1 MIENM
6 VSINLSREVHTCLD
20 RVWDIISDID
30 KEPYFWPSI
39 KMINNISRN
48 GNVVE
53 REVITGFRNSKSCQT
68 VVIYPRTSIEV
79 SMIKGPMRGNRN
91 ILLNMFPMENNK
103 TRINILWDI
112 DLFNIPVSNRA
123 IISKNLRKETIEA
136 LNRIAQVA

>member
-1 MIENM
+1 M
-6 VSINLSREVHTCLD
+6 VSINLSCVHTCLD
-20 RVWDIISDID
+20 RVWNIIADID

-48 GNVVE
+48 CNVVE

-79 SMIKGPMRGNRN
+79 SMIKRPMRGNRN
-91 ILLNMFPMENNK
+91 ILLNIFPMENNK

-112 DLFNIPVSNRA
+112 NLSNIPVSNRA

-136 LNRIAQVA
+136 LNRIAQIAE

>member
-1 MIENM
+1 
-6 VSINLSREVHTCLD
+6 
-20 RVWDIISDID
+20 VWDIIADID
-30 KEPYFWPSI
+30 KEPYFWPGI

-79 SMIKGPMRGNRN
+79 SMSKGPMRGNRN

>member
-1 MIENM
+1 M
-6 VSINLSREVHTCLD
+6 VSINLSRVHTCLD
-20 RVWDIISDID
+20 RVWNIIADID

-79 SMIKGPMRGNRN
+79 TMIKGPMRGNRN

-112 DLFNIPVSNRA
+112 DLSNIPVSNRA
-123 IISKNLRKETIEA
+123 VISKNLRKETIEA
-136 LNRIAQVA
+136 LNRIAQVAEYEI

>member
-1 MIENM
+1 
-6 VSINLSREVHTCLD
+6 
-20 RVWDIISDID
+20 VWDIIADID
-30 KEPYFWPSI
+30 KEPYFWPGI
-39 KMINNISRN
+39 KTINNISRN
-48 GNVVE
+48 GNVIE

-68 VVIYPRTSIEV
+68 VVINPRTSIEV

-112 DLFNIPVSNRA
+112 DLSNTPVSDRA

-136 LNRIAQVA
+136 LNRIAQVAE